1 MKKKLSTVLLI
12 DDDEPTNFINRYVIN
27 ETNCAK
33 SIKAVQSAEEAL
45 KYLSQCSPAIGAA
58 SDALAAPDLIF
69 LDINMPG
76 LSGWDFLEE
85 YRKLP
90 GHQKEKTVIVML
102 TTSLNPDD
110 KMRAQT
116 IREVADFKS
125 KNLTPE
131 MLSELLKVYFP
142 ECA

>member
-12 DDDEPTNFINRYVIN
+12 DDDEPTNFINSYIIDEV
-27 ETNCAK
+27 NCAN
-33 SIKAVQSAEEAL
+33 SIKTVQSAEEAL
-45 KYLSQCSPAIGAA
+45 QYLSKCSTGDIPDATPA
-58 SDALAAPDLIF
+58 PELIF

-76 LSGWDFLEE
+76 LDGWDFLEE
-85 YRKLP
+85 YRKLT
-90 GHQKEKTVIVML
+90 HLHKKSIIVML

-110 KMRAQT
+110 RLRAQF
-116 IREVADFKS
+116 IKEVAGFRS

-131 MLSELLKVYFP
+131 MLIELLKEYFP

>member
-12 DDDEPTNFINRYVIN
+12 DDDEPTNFINSYIIDEV
-27 ETNCAK
+27 NCAN

-45 KYLSQCSPAIGAA
+45 KYLSQCSAGDTP
-58 SDALAAPDLIF
+58 DAAPAPELIF

-76 LSGWDFLEE
+76 LNGWEFLEE
-85 YRKLP
+85 YRKLT
-90 GHQKEKTVIVML
+90 HLHKKSIIIML
-102 TTSLNPDD
+102 TTSMNPDD
-110 KMRAQT
+110 QLRAQF
-116 IREVADFKS
+116 IEEVAGFRS

-131 MLSELLKVYFP
+131 MLNELLKEHFP